1 MIKLDYVYKLKP
13 DAKLWCVTIQEVVK
27 FVNQRYVLVTNES
40 YDRSIYFGTL
50 CDNKFG
56 KNATCEIEFTKN
68 DIMDDVCY
76 ESVNEMLDKENK
88 TPVDYRKRF
97 DTFDIDDI
105 SNNDKL
111 ML

>member
-68 DIMDDVCY
+68 DIIDDVCY

>member
-1 MIKLDYVYKLKP
+1 MIKLYYVYKLKP
-13 DAKLWCVTIQEVVK
+13 DAKLWCVTIQETIT

>member
-13 DAKLWCVTIQEVVK
+13 DAKVWCVTIQEVVK
-27 FVNQRYVLVTNES
+27 FVNQRYVLVTDES
-40 YDRSIYFGTL
+40 YDSLVYFGTI

-68 DIMDDVCY
+68 DIIDDVCY

-88 TPVDYRKRF
+88 TPVDYIKRY

>member
-1 MIKLDYVYKLKP
+1 M
-13 DAKLWCVTIQEVVK
+13 
-27 FVNQRYVLVTNES
+27 LVTHES
-40 YDRSIYFGTL
+40 YDRSIYFGIL

-88 TPVDYRKRF
+88 TPVDYKKRF
-97 DTFDIDDI
+97 DMFNIDPL
-105 SNNDKL
+105 SNNNL
-111 ML
+111 LL

>member
-13 DAKLWCVTIQEVVK
+13 HAKLWCVTIQEVVK

>member
-56 KNATCEIEFTKN
+56 KNATCEIEFTK
-68 DIMDDVCY
+68 DDVMDDIYY
-76 ESVNEMLDKENK
+76 ESVDDMLDKENK
-88 TPVDYRKRF
+88 IPVDSIKRYDMF
-97 DTFDIDDI
+97 NIDPLY
-105 SNNDKL
+105 NNKL